1 MNFKPLILAAAML
14 ATLGG
19 CAAINPP
26 SAYTTADIARAQSVT
41 FGRVVAVSPEKIRVQ
56 GNGAVMRAGEQ
67 AGNAIGSTAGRTA
80 QTGNAGAAIGQA
92 VGGIL
97 AGGMEMA
104 MNTADGLAI
113 TVKLDDG
120 RTLAVLQ
127 PAKPAFSV
135 GQRVAVGEF
144 GGQTRVIDA
153 STLTSA
159 RPDLTP
165 RPAIKVADRE
175 APRRTTQ
182 PRASEPKAEA
192 PKAAAAKEACT
203 AITLSGKAFKKC
215 GTNSQPP
222 ATAQMVLVDCKKATA
237 AEGQTCSSKPM
248 KTKYVYL
255 IPTG

>member
-1 MNFKPLILAAAML
+1 MKIKPLILAGLL
-14 ATLGG
+14 ATLSG

-26 SAYTTADIARAQSVT
+26 SAYTSADIARAQSVT

-67 AGNAIGSTAGRTA
+67 AGSAIGSTAGRTA

-127 PAKPAFSV
+127 PAKPTFAV

-182 PRASEPKAEA
+182 PRASEAKAET
-192 PKAAAAKEACT
+192 PKPTGVATSCKAKT
-203 AITLSGKAFKKC
+203 IGGKSYKQCEGDSLPAGAQYIIVNCKRATVGPQQSC
-215 GTNSQPP
+215 SQ
-222 ATAQMVLVDCKKATA
+222 KA
-237 AEGQTCSSKPM
+237 M
-248 KTKYVYL
+248 KTKYMYL
-255 IPTG
+255 LED